1 MATDRAFGLV
11 VDALVDAGMLGDAT
25 DGAKRA
31 EANGVLVVHSD
42 NGGFPCAQKLAG
54 SNHPYR
60 GCKFNWFEGGIK
72 VPAFIYGPGVVPET
86 REGAT
91 YAGLMHHA
99 DWTATPQARGRADGR
114 RRRARARREG
124 PLVGHR
130 ERHGRPHGP
139 HDRVL
144 ARADVRG
151 AAPGAAQAAAE
162 RRERDVVLAEYDAV
176 ALATSGDQFAAIRCD
191 GTLADNAPSLLF
203 NVVDDPHERT
213 LLSTKS
219 EYTATIQ
226 DLEFLA
232 MNIYSNQKVDVTYPH
247 GAPQDGVDAVTA
259 FDDNGGASCRGAA
272 RPVKRA
278 RRRARGPSASRRA
291 ARLVCVARARAA
303 DPACSCTALTRIR
316 RRARRA

>member
-91 YAGLMHHA
+91 YAGLMHHV
-99 DWTATPQARGRADGR
+99 DWTATFLKLAGVQTADVDALELDAKDHWSGIANGTADHTGRTIAFSLGPTYAVLR
-114 RRRARARREG
+114 QG
-124 PLVGHR
+124 PLKLMANV
-130 ERHGRPHGP
+130 
-139 HDRVL
+139 
-144 ARADVRG
+144 ANATWFS
-151 AAPGAAQAAAE
+151 
-162 RRERDVVLAEYDAV
+162 AEYDAV

-247 GAPQDGVDAVTA
+247 GAPQDGIDAVTA
-259 FDDNGGASCRGAA
+259 FDDNGGYVVPWGCK
-272 RPVKRA
+272 VQ
-278 RRRARGPSASRRA
+278 
-291 ARLVCVARARAA
+291 
-303 DPACSCTALTRIR
+303 
-316 RRARRA
+316 